1 MQFGAIGQSS
11 AIRQRNLNVN
21 LSPAVCSVTSY
32 LLHSVLSLSLYQ
44 SIVIMEIP
52 LENTSVEYRIGHIP
66 PLNRYY

>member
-21 LSPAVCSVTSY
+21 LSAAVCSVTSY
-32 LLHSVLSLSLYQ
+32 LLHSVVSLSLYQ
-44 SIVIMEIP
+44 SIVIMETP